1 MQIQIPL
8 KNSDTLVIV
17 DANVYDFLEKNYPHI
32 ISNLRAHEQGY
43 GFFQKWNQG
52 KLTTIYLHK
61 LIAEHFI
68 PTDPKRKLVFFMNGN
83 KLDCRLSNLKRINN
97 SEKTR
102 LQSYYNKTG
111 YKGVAVSG
119 SKFLAQIYYDNKVHI
134 LGNDFNTAEEAAQA
148 YNKKASELFGDEFAT
163 NKIVNGKETYAHNIP
178 HFLEKGVRKFT
189 LDEGRKIRKMDNSK
203 SEGTYHSNFK
213 LCIGR
218 LDSNP
223 KTKQNNYRVDFLSDH
238 EVYTMYFTKRQ
249 YQDVLR
255 IRSEYVRKL
264 NDFIRYYEKAQQTK
278 TRERWLN
285 RAETTLTDDDLKTFR
300 KAVGIK

>member
-43 GFFQKWNQG
+43 GFYQKWHQG

-119 SKFLAQIYYDNKVHI
+119 SNFLAQIYYDGKVHI
-134 LGNDFNTAEEAAQA
+134 LGTEFKTAEEAAEA
-148 YNKKASELFGDEFAT
+148 YNKKAAEMFGDEFAT
-163 NKIVNGKETYAHNIP
+163 NKIVKGKETYAHNIP
-178 HFLEKGVRKFT
+178 HFMEKGVRKYT
-189 LDEGRKIRKMDNSK
+189 LDEGRKIRKMECLKD
-203 SEGTYHSNFK
+203 EGTYHSNFR

-218 LDSNP
+218 LDTKKS
-223 KTKQNNYRVDFLSDH
+223 KQNNYRVDFLSDH
-238 EVYTMYFTKRQ
+238 EVYTMYFNKRQ
-249 YQDVLR
+249 YQEVLKT
-255 IRSEYVRKL
+255 RSEYVRKL
-264 NDFIRYYEKAQQTK
+264 PDFIRYYEKAQQDKTK
-278 TRERWLN
+278 KRWLN
-285 RAETTLTDDDLKTFR
+285 RAEEILNTEDLIEFK
-300 KAVGIK
+300 KAVGLA